1 MTTEKRLGRQAAQ
14 DIQIA
19 PHSDEMELAV
29 LCAARLENRAVATI
43 AGWLGT
49 KDFYRPSHRLLWSA
63 MLELA
68 QENHPIDDITLADY
82 FHARKQLD
90 DVGGVEGL
98 RQLSLHVP
106 SAANVSYYCREVK
119 RYSQLRELASM
130 SAAIAQ
136 RSMDPQEDPKQI
148 AASLATLMGQQLR
161 GMERKTTLD
170 APTAGGQWAAWME
183 GVLTGDNS
191 SGYRTG
197 IEKLD
202 EVCRGI
208 VPGRS
213 YYLGGLTKM
222 GKTTFAIH
230 LACQMVFN
238 QGFALDY
245 VSVEQTHEELLTK
258 LISWRS
264 CQDVEA
270 FLMRMREYMDCKK
283 YWPEADSAAM
293 QGIVETRRKINE
305 AREEYEGKPV
315 WLTVEGAPD
324 VREIELMARARQ
336 MELESRGLD
345 PHRYLL
351 VVDYLQN
358 ISSGS
363 SKHDDRER
371 ISEVSRKLN
380 GISKD
385 LKIAVIVLFQFDRE
399 AEKAFVQT
407 GAMPRFSNLRGSSQA
422 GNDANHL
429 WILHR
434 PLRED
439 EDEERAGWTVLV
451 QELSRHG
458 HIGRRIH
465 MGCSLAKCRFWSWE
479 GELPQ
484 EESKGDEG
492 NDRNTARPARQKRER
507 WS

>member
-1 MTTEKRLGRQAAQ
+1 MTTETKKGRQAAIE
-14 DIQIA
+14 IQVP

-29 LCAARLENRAVATI
+29 LGAGTIENRAVATI
-43 AGWLGT
+43 SGWLT
-49 KDFYRPSHRLLWSA
+49 TRDFYRPSHRLIWDA
-63 MLELA
+63 MLELTKA
-68 QENHPIDDITLADY
+68 NHPVDELTLADL
-82 FHARKQLD
+82 FHARGQLD
-90 DVGGVEGL
+90 DVGGLNAL
-98 RQLSLHVP
+98 RALSRHVP
-106 SAANVSYYCREVK
+106 SAANVGYYCREVK
-119 RYSQLRELASM
+119 KYAQLRELASM
-130 SAAIAQ
+130 SATISQ
-136 RSMDPQEDPKQI
+136 RAMDPQEDPKLI

-161 GMERKTTLD
+161 GMERRTTLD
-170 APTAGGQWAAWME
+170 APTAGGQWADWME
-183 GVLTGDNS
+183 GLLVGDGA

-230 LACQMVFN
+230 LACQMVFS

-258 LISWRS
+258 MISWRS
-264 CQDVEA
+264 CQDVEK
-270 FLMRMREYMDCKK
+270 FLLELREYMDGKRF
-283 YWPEADSAAM
+283 WPDADSEAFRAI
-293 QGIVETRRKINE
+293 QRTREKIVETR
-305 AREEYEGKPV
+305 EEFETKPV

-358 ISSGS
+358 ISSGERR
-363 SKHDDRER
+363 HDDRER

-399 AEKAFVQT
+399 AEKAFVQS

-429 WILHR
+429 WIMHR

-439 EDEERAGWTVLV
+439 SDEQRAGWTVLV

-458 HIGRRIH
+458 HIGRRVH
-465 MGCSLAKCRFWSWE
+465 MGCDLAKCRFWSWD
-479 GELPQ
+479 GELPDDG
-484 EESKGDEG
+484 KGDEDD
-492 NDRNTARPARQKRER
+492 NNNAPRKQRQKREE
-507 WS
+507 W